1 MITAINH
8 TDLLY
13 VTALSGGVALLS
25 TSISGVSSIGDVF
38 RQIRRMA
45 SAFKGVVTLKIR
57 NSTQGWAQQH
67 TIVMKPTATAA
78 AVRNA
83 GTGHMA
89 DYPSLFPEI

>member
-45 SAFKGVVTLKIR
+45 SAFKGVITLKIR

-67 TIVMKPTATAA
+67 TIVMKSVATTA

>member
-45 SAFKGVVTLKIR
+45 SAFKGVITLKIR

-67 TIVMKPTATAA
+67 TIVMKPAATVA
-78 AVRNA
+78 AVKNA

>member
-13 VTALSGGVALLS
+13 VTALSGGVALLA

-45 SAFKGVVTLKIR
+45 SAFKGVITLKIR

-67 TIVMKPTATAA
+67 TIVMKPAATAA
-78 AVRNA
+78 AVKNA
-83 GTGHMA
+83 ASGREA

>member
-1 MITAINH
+1 MTAINH

-38 RQIRRMA
+38 RRIRRMA
-45 SAFKGVVTLKIR
+45 SAFKGVITLKIR

-67 TIVMKPTATAA
+67 TIVMKPVANTAA
-78 AVRNA
+78 VKNA
-83 GTGHMA
+83 ASGRVA